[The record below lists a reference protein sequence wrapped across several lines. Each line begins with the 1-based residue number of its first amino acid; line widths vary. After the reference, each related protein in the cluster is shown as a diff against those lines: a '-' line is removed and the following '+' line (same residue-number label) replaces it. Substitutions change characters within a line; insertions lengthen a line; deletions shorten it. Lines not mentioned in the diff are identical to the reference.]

1 MKKSIFGKIGA
12 AAVVL
17 TLVTSSLVGG
27 TFAKYTSS
35 ASASGKVTAAK
46 WTVNFTD
53 GDNAAYTDSS
63 TISMLGSGENNT
75 VIPGD
80 NGEIAIN
87 INGAGTEVGFD
98 YTVKITNRTGDLG
111 AVQFY
116 TDSAHQNLIDNTNGF
131 TKHIAYEAGN
141 EAMKANEVIY
151 WAIPEE
157 TGAEGVEGKS
167 CEFKLELTA
176 VQKPDEKP
184 VEGN

>member
-53 GDNAAYTDSS
+53 DKDAAYTDSS
-63 TISMLGSGENNT
+63 EISLLGSGENET

-80 NGEIAIN
+80 SGEIAIN
-87 INGAGTEVGFD
+87 IKGAGTEVGFD
-98 YTVKITNRTGDLG
+98 YTVKITNRTGDLE

-116 TDSAHQNLIDNTNGF
+116 TDSAHQNLIGTDGF
-131 TKHIAYEAGN
+131 TKHIAYAAGN